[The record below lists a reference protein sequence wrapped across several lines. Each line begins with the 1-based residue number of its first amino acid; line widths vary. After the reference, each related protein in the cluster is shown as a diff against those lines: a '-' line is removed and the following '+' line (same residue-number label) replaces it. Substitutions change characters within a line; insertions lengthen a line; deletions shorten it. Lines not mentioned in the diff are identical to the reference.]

1 MKNIL
6 IILVLLPGL
15 AMAQQQSFHL
25 KGTVKE
31 WKGNDSVFIH
41 YKMDNK
47 QMVDSTVAVNGQF
60 EFKGSISQPVL
71 TYISLWK
78 PIKRSEIRDNYRFY
92 LEAGNIQLYAK
103 DSLRNSTITSN
114 YVNADYQELQKATAI
129 VFKRLLALKMEAVN
143 TAPEQRK
150 TPAFAALEKEYY
162 ACIEAME
169 AIRTRFIKT
178 HPASFISLEA
188 LNIVAGNTMQF
199 RKTAPLF
206 EQLSP
211 SLKQTPLG
219 KDFASRLETAKKT
232 LAGVVMPSFTSLDT
246 ARQEVHLKEVVQ
258 HAKVT
263 LVDFWASWCSPCR
276 TENPN
281 VVKAFN
287 AFHEKGFD
295 IISVSLD
302 DNADRWKAAIIKDGM
317 PWHHVSGLKKW
328 EEPVAQFFGIHGI
341 PDNFLLDEQGRV
353 IARGLRG
360 AELYSKIEGVLEK
373 K

>member
-6 IILVLLPGL
+6 SIFILLPGF

-31 WKGNDSVFIH
+31 WKGKDSVFI
-41 YKMDNK
+41 YYLMDNK

-60 EFKGSISQPVL
+60 EFKGSISQPAL
-71 TYISLWK
+71 TYISLRK
-78 PIKRSEIRDNYRFY
+78 PIKPTEIRDSYRFY
-92 LEAGNIQLYAK
+92 LEEGDIQLHAK
-103 DSLRNSTITSN
+103 DSLRNSTIISN
-114 YVNADYQELQKATAI
+114 YVNADYQQLDKATATA
-129 VFKRLLALKMEAVN
+129 FKRLVVLKMEAVK
-143 TAPEQRK
+143 TTPEQRK
-150 TPAFAALEKEYY
+150 TPAFAALEKEYH
-162 ACIEAME
+162 ACIDSIE
-169 AIRTRFIKT
+169 AIRTRFVKA
-178 HPASFISLEA
+178 HPASFMSLEM
-188 LNIVAGNTMQF
+188 LNAIAGNTMQF
-199 RKTAPLF
+199 QKTAPLF
-206 EQLSP
+206 EKLSP
-211 SLKQTPLG
+211 SVKQTPLG

-232 LAGVVMPSFTSLDT
+232 LTGVVMPSFTSLDT
-246 ARQEVHLKEVVQ
+246 ARKEVHLKEVVQ

-276 TENPN
+276 AENPN

-328 EEPVAQFFGIHGI
+328 EEPVAQFFGIQGI

-353 IARGLRG
+353 IARGLKG
-360 AELYSKIEGVLEK
+360 VELYNKIAGVLEK

>member
-6 IILVLLPGL
+6 SIFILLPGF
-15 AMAQQQSFHL
+15 AMAQQQNFYL
-25 KGTVKE
+25 KGTVEE
-31 WKGNDSVFIH
+31 WRGKDSVFI
-41 YKMDNK
+41 YYLRDNK
-47 QMVDSTVAVNGQF
+47 QVTDSTVATDGHF

-71 TYISLWK
+71 TYIALHK
-78 PIKRSEIRDNYRFY
+78 PIKPTEIRDNYRFY
-92 LEAGNIQLYAK
+92 LEEGNIRLHAK
-103 DSLRNSTITSN
+103 DSLRHSFITSGK
-114 YVNADYQELQKATAI
+114 VNADYQELEKAIAVTS
-129 VFKRLLALKMEAVN
+129 KRLLALKMEAVKS
-143 TAPEQRK
+143 TPEQRK

-162 ACIEAME
+162 TGLDSME
-169 AIRTRFIKT
+169 AIRIRFIKT
-178 HPASFISLEA
+178 HPASFMSLEA
-188 LNIVAGNTMQF
+188 LNVIAGNTMQF
-199 RKTAPLF
+199 QKTAPLF
-206 EQLSP
+206 EKLSP

-232 LAGVVMPSFTSLDT
+232 LTGVVMPSFTSLDT
-246 ARQEVHLKEVVQ
+246 ARKEVHLKEVVQ

-263 LVDFWASWCSPCR
+263 LVDFWASWCAPCR
-276 TENPN
+276 AENPN

-317 PWHHVSGLKKW
+317 PWYHVSGLKKW
-328 EEPVAQFFGIHGI
+328 DEPVAQFFGIQGI

-353 IARGLRG
+353 IARGLKG
-360 AELYSKIEGVLEK
+360 VELYNKIAGLLEK